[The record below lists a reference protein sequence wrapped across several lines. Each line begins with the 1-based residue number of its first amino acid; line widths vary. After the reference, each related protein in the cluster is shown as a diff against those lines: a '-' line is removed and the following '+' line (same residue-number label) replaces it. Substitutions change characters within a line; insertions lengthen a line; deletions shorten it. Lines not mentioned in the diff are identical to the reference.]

1 MNAGKSTILLQSDY
15 NYRERGMRTWILV
28 PAIDSRHGSGKVT
41 SRIGIQADAETFHT
55 TDNLHTKIS
64 DRHSRDELDCVLLDE
79 SQFLTRSQVRQLA
92 RVADELDI
100 PVLTYGIRTD
110 FQGNLF
116 EGSAELLGWADSLV
130 ELKTICHCGRKAT
143 MNLRIDASGHAV
155 KEGTQVQIGGNDRY
169 QAVCRRHFREGMSR
183 RDENELPLDD

>member
-41 SRIGIQADAETFHT
+41 SRIGIQADAETFHA
-55 TDNLHTKIS
+55 TDNLHAKIS
-64 DRHSRDELDCVLLDE
+64 ARHADGELDCVLLDE

-143 MNLRIDASGHAV
+143 MNMRIDASGRAV
-155 KEGTQVQIGGNDRY
+155 KEGSQVQIGGNDRY

-183 RDENELPLDD
+183 RNENELPLDD